1 MLSIPYSE
9 QKTIK
14 TFFILYIQTASKIL
28 ITCVENKYI
37 DSFAVKMLSIKKGFM
52 EAVGLNFKEK
62 KTQKMYI
69 IPNLYETKNYM
80 ISY

>member
-1 MLSIPYSE
+1 MLNIPYSE

-14 TFFILYIQTASKIL
+14 TFFILYIQTASTIL

-37 DSFAVKMLSIKKGFM
+37 DSFAVKMLSIKKGFL

-62 KTQKMYI
+62 NSKTVYYSQFI
-69 IPNLYETKNYM
+69 
-80 ISY
+80 